1 MSTRRKLVSGIDFK
15 FSFVLAILLVLGSI
29 IIYSASYP
37 SALSQ
42 YGDGAYYLKRHL
54 IFLVLGIFFMLF
66 LSMVKV
72 EKIKKFTP
80 VFFGMCIVLLV
91 VVLFLGSSE
100 GVAKRWLGIP
110 GTPLSFQPSELMKL
124 GVVLMLS
131 WYYDKSK
138 VKANNVLNEIIVPG
152 LLLFTSCGLVLL
164 EKHLSGTIIIALIGL
179 SVVFCSGA
187 SIKRMILYYG
197 TVFVAGA
204 TAFLLTNEYALK
216 RISSFFDSNA
226 DVLSDKWQTTQG
238 LFAIGSGGLFG
249 LGIGNSRQKF
259 SYVSEPQNDFVF
271 TIWCEE
277 TGFVG
282 AVILITLFL
291 VLIVNGYRIANKSK
305 NTYAFLTSFGITTQ
319 IGIQALLNIAVV
331 TDLLPNTGIS
341 LPFFSYGGS
350 SVVILLIEMGII
362 LSISRENKEMNVK

>member
-1 MSTRRKLVSGIDFK
+1 MSTKRKLLLGLDFK
-15 FSFVLAILLVLGSI
+15 FSFVLVILLVLGSI

-42 YGDGAYYLKRHL
+42 YGDGSYYLKRHL
-54 IFLVLGIFFMLF
+54 IFLALGVFFMLF

-80 VFFGMCIVLLV
+80 VFFGLCLALLV
-91 VVLFLGSSE
+91 IVLFLGSSE

-131 WYYDKSK
+131 WYYNKSNA
-138 VKANNVLNEIIVPG
+138 KANSVLNQIIVPG
-152 LLLFTSCGLVLL
+152 ILLFTSCGLVLL
-164 EKHLSGTIIIALIGL
+164 EKHLSGTVIIALIGL
-179 SVVFCSGA
+179 SVIFCSGA
-187 SIKRMILYYG
+187 SVKRMILYYG
-197 TVFVAGA
+197 TVLVAGA
-204 TAFLLTNEYALK
+204 GAFLLTNEYALK

-259 SYVSEPQNDFVF
+259 SYVSEPQNDFIF

-291 VLIVNGYRIANKSK
+291 VLILNGYRIANKSK
-305 NTYAFLTSFGITTQ
+305 DKFAFLTSFGITTQ
-319 IGIQALLNIAVV
+319 VGIQAILNIAVV

-350 SVVILLIEMGII
+350 SAVILLIEMGII
-362 LSISRENKEMNVK
+362 LSISRENKEMNIK